1 MIDIH
6 SHIIPNVDD
15 GSRSVEET
23 FKMLKEA
30 KEVGFDAIIS
40 TSHYIEGSYEANVE
54 EREMWIKRIATGT
67 RTRKC

>member
-15 GSRSVEET
+15 GSNSIEET

-30 KEVGFDAIIS
+30 KDVGFDAVIS
-40 TSHYIEGSYEANVE
+40 TSHYIENCYESDVN
-54 EREMWIKRIATGT
+54 ERKVWIDRATAGI
-67 RTRKC
+67 R